1 MMILHY
7 QRRIAN
13 DRENISFLGFS
24 THADLYRLYGICSDV
39 VRSIEKRLVGMMAQ
53 EMFEEN
59 KALQAEVDA
68 LRSLIERWIPHM
80 TSQMHD
86 VDKMREEFEDSLESE
101 RIYSMREMNDKE
113 EACEECGWWKPQ
125 CKCEDE
131 E

>member
-1 MMILHY
+1 
-7 QRRIAN
+7 
-13 DRENISFLGFS
+13 
-24 THADLYRLYGICSDV
+24 
-39 VRSIEKRLVGMMAQ
+39 MMAQ